1 MRVARAAEEQGG
13 PWRVWNGTNTGKVTA
28 ELYKVRTGIDA
39 SQVMYKGSAE
49 TFNDLYKGQIDL
61 ARDAM
66 ERDFRGFLPRRP

>member
-1 MRVARAAEEQGG
+1 M
-13 PWRVWNGTNTGKVTA
+13 TA